1 MATKVV
7 TGPGIRFSYANV
19 FEPRSMEEGGKA
31 KYSASLLVPKSDTK
45 TVNDIKAAVK
55 EAFEA
60 GVSAKFGG
68 KRPVDGTWK
77 NPLRDGD
84 TERPDDEAYKGMYF
98 VNANSDNRPGVVDA
112 SVKPIMSQDDFYSGC
127 IGRASITFYAYNSNG
142 SKGVACGLQNVQKLA
157 DGERLSGGSSAEED
171 FGASAGADDLM

>member
-7 TGPGIRFSYANV
+7 TGPNIRFSYANV

-31 KYSASLLVPKSDTK
+31 KYSASLLIPKTDTK
-45 TVNDIKAAVK
+45 TVNDVKAAIK

-84 TERPDDEAYKGMYF
+84 AERPDDEAYKGMFF
-98 VNANSDNRPGVVDA
+98 VNANSDNKDLHL
-112 SVKPIMSQDDFYSGC
+112 
-127 IGRASITFYAYNSNG
+127 SNG
-142 SKGVACGLQNVQKLA
+142 GQHQQAAQHFHGSIYPPLL
-157 DGERLSGGSSAEED
+157 LSSAYMND
-171 FGASAGADDLM
+171 SKLQ